1 MLFNIKI
8 ADFLKIQNDVNIIDI
23 RIIENFNRSH
33 IPNAKNIPMDNLLA
47 NPHKYL
53 DFHKTYY
60 IYCQRGLVSPRVCNT
75 LRNKG
80 FNVVNILGGYEE
92 YILNK

>member
-8 ADFLKIQNDVNIIDI
+8 ADFLKIQDKVNIIDI

-33 IPNAKNIPMDNLLA
+33 IPNAKNIPMDSLLA

-53 DFHKTYY
+53 KFNENYY
-60 IYCQRGLVSPRVCNT
+60 IYCQKGLVSPRVCNI
-75 LRNKG
+75 LRSKG

-92 YILNK
+92 YLLSK

>member
-8 ADFLKIQNDVNIIDI
+8 ADFLKIQTKVKIIDI

-33 IPNAKNIPMDNLLA
+33 IPGAINVPMDLLIA

-53 DFHKTYY
+53 TFADTYY
-60 IYCQRGLVSPRVCNT
+60 IYCQRGLVSPRVCNI
-75 LRNKG
+75 LRSKG

-92 YILNK
+92 YLLSQ